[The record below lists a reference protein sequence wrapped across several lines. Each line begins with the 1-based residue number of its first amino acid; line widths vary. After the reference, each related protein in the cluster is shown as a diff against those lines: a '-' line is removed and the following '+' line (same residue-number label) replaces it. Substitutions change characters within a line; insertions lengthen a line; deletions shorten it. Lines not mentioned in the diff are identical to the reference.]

1 MRKNIGLLINDLNT
15 PFTSEAV
22 KGAELG
28 ARAIDANMYIFP
40 GMYLDN
46 TLISDDHL
54 QYEYQYNT
62 LFQFANDN
70 HLDILYI
77 MMGLIGCRID
87 LDARRRFLAQFLG
100 IPVVI
105 LYTAI
110 CQGIH
115 L

>member
-28 ARAIDANMYIFP
+28 ARSIDANMYIFP

-54 QYEYQYNT
+54 QY
-62 LFQFANDN
+62 
-70 HLDILYI
+70 
-77 MMGLIGCRID
+77 
-87 LDARRRFLAQFLG
+87 
-100 IPVVI
+100 
-105 LYTAI
+105 
-110 CQGIH
+110 
-115 L
+115 

>member
-54 QYEYQYNT
+54 QYEY
-62 LFQFANDN
+62 
-70 HLDILYI
+70 
-77 MMGLIGCRID
+77 
-87 LDARRRFLAQFLG
+87 
-100 IPVVI
+100 
-105 LYTAI
+105 
-110 CQGIH
+110 
-115 L
+115 

>member
-54 QYEYQYNT
+54 QYEYQYKVKCRMRVPFVT
-62 LFQFANDN
+62 QESLFVNEN
-70 HLDILYI
+70 LIL
-77 MMGLIGCRID
+77 
-87 LDARRRFLAQFLG
+87 
-100 IPVVI
+100 
-105 LYTAI
+105 
-110 CQGIH
+110 
-115 L
+115 

>member
-1 MRKNIGLLINDLNT
+1 MKLSGSWFVLWNKGEFSLRKNIGLLINDLNT

-62 LFQFANDN
+62 LFQFAMIITWIFY
-70 HLDILYI
+70 IL
-77 MMGLIGCRID
+77 
-87 LDARRRFLAQFLG
+87 
-100 IPVVI
+100 
-105 LYTAI
+105 
-110 CQGIH
+110 
-115 L
+115 

>member
-62 LFQFANDN
+62 LFQFDMYPEFWT
-70 HLDILYI
+70 HIYE
-77 MMGLIGCRID
+77 
-87 LDARRRFLAQFLG
+87 LG
-100 IPVVI
+100 
-105 LYTAI
+105 
-110 CQGIH
+110 
-115 L
+115 